1 MITWWLCTLSCR
13 KEATFMEQMTIGV
26 WISNIGR
33 TRKGC
38 NTRVLRLVLE
48 QSTKCSSG
56 LSD

>member
-1 MITWWLCTLSCR
+1 
-13 KEATFMEQMTIGV
+13 MEQMTIGV

-56 LSD
+56 LSY